1 MSRKKVDLITGFL
14 GSGKTTFITEYA
26 TYLTEKGLNVGIIVN
41 DYGAINVD
49 RLLLE
54 EVLGDRCHL
63 EMVIGG
69 DPDCARRRL
78 KTKLIAMAMDRYDHV
93 IVEPSGIFD
102 VDDFFDLLFEEPLE
116 RWYEIGN
123 VFSIVD
129 AQLDKTMSD
138 EARYILASQL
148 SKAGCVLLSKFSE
161 ASEESDNIKAGW
173 SGYDTCGEEVR
184 GLIEYLNDCLEQF
197 KCNRRINDIYLWR
210 KDSISEQDFE
220 KMSSAGYR
228 SGEMLKLPVSEDNSF
243 DSIFFF
249 HVETEHERDKIISVI
264 KGIFE
269 DEKAGNV
276 IRLKGFIKLP
286 PEEGE
291 NSEAKWLEVN
301 ATKTAVYINPISVGQ
316 DLFIVIG
323 ENLDRKVIGKHW
335 INYDKGMAPLGQ

>member
-78 KTKLIAMAMDRYDHV
+78 KTKLIAMAMNKYDHV

-123 VFSIVD
+123 VISIVEAGID
-129 AQLDKTMSD
+129 RSLSD
-138 EARYILASQL
+138 EGRYLLASQL
-148 SKAGCVLLSKFSE
+148 SKAGSVLISKVGSDE
-161 ASEESDNIKAGW
+161 KTDSDNIREIK
-173 SGYDTCGEEVR
+173 D
-184 GLIEYLNDCLEQF
+184 YLNECLRQF
-197 KCNRRINDIYLWR
+197 KCNRSIEEVYIW
-210 KDSISEQDFE
+210 KKGSISDQDFE
-220 KMSSAGYR
+220 KLTVSGYR
-228 SGEMLKLPVSEDNSF
+228 SGEMLKLPVSDDNSF
-243 DSIFFF
+243 DSHFFF
-249 HVETEHERDKIISVI
+249 HVETEYETEKIKSVI
-264 KGIFE
+264 RGIFE
-269 DEKAGNV
+269 DKRAGNV

-286 PEEGE
+286 SKTEDTPQDTPEE
-291 NSEAKWLEVN
+291 KWLEVN
-301 ATKTAVYINPISVGQ
+301 ATKNDIYINPISVGQ

-323 ENLDRKVIGKHW
+323 ENLDREVIGSHW
-335 INYDKGMAPLGQ
+335 INYDREMVPIS